1 MWWAGA
7 CWGAQA
13 GRGSCE
19 IPWPSA
25 GGAQFPESPS
35 RGAGGGWGKAAGVI
49 GGSVPVRPAGLPLA
63 TDRPGQ
69 LAVPIPGLGSSD
81 HSPDPSLDL
90 CLALPQTCQWRGRA
104 EEAGEPR
111 VCAEPRV
118 LGRSGREALHLLI
131 NLTCF
136 QALTGAQFRLARPGD
151 GDLGTRGD
159 DCRRRGI
166 ERSCIS
172 DGRGTS
178 LLLPPAAVSGPQW
191 GLR

>member
-1 MWWAGA
+1 MKSAGPETWGLNSRPGQRGAQSGGGGLVWGWGYRLWWTGA
-7 CWGAQA
+7 CWGGQA

-111 VCAEPRV
+111 VCAEPCV
-118 LGRSGREALHLLI
+118 LGRSGRPC
-131 NLTCF
+131 TCSS
-136 QALTGAQFRLARPGD
+136 T
-151 GDLGTRGD
+151 
-159 DCRRRGI
+159 
-166 ERSCIS
+166 
-172 DGRGTS
+172 
-178 LLLPPAAVSGPQW
+178 
-191 GLR
+191 